1 MAQFEKFNPFLEA
14 VFEKKHDFSSDTFKV
29 MLTNTAP
36 VAANGVR
43 ADLTEIAAG
52 NGYVAGGNNIVISNS
67 SQTNGTYTAALS
79 TDADFVASG
88 GNIGP
93 FRYVACYND
102 TATNDELVSFYDR
115 GASLT
120 LQDGETFRL
129 DVGASLFTA
138 V

>member
-1 MAQFEKFNPFLEA
+1 MAAFQKFNPFLEA
-14 VFEKKHDFSSDTFKV
+14 CFEKKHDFSSDTFKV
-29 MLTNTAP
+29 MLTNVAP

-52 NGYVAGGNNIVISNS
+52 NGYVAGGNAINISDS
-67 SQTNGTYTAALS
+67 SQTNGTYTAALD
-79 TDADFVASG
+79 TDVDFIALG
-88 GNIGP
+88 GVIGP
-93 FRYVACYND
+93 FRYVACYNES
-102 TATNDELVSFYDR
+102 AINDELVSFYDR